1 MADRSRRE
9 TLRRLTLALSAA
21 AALGLAGPAAF
32 GFDGGHHGGG
42 MGGDGGP
49 HLGGIPLGGSAG
61 GGVIGGGRSGGGLGV
76 SVPAPAPSPLTSSG
90 RPDGDDHGGRGDDSG
105 SLAPILNLRNG
116 DDSEAHGGPG
126 QHEDDGGGDHGGGG
140 HGGAR
145 GGGDHGGQ
153 VVEDAVKATKQVV
166 SGITQAR
173 QAVIRELLHDHPHA
187 VEADAFGHPVVRGE
201 VLAIG
206 ASPAALARARQA
218 GFQVRSSD
226 ALPEL
231 GLQSVVLM
239 APRGIGAPEA
249 LRRIRAL
256 DPMGQYDLNHLYQ
269 EGGAVIGK
277 RTVRRRGAAK
287 PPAAPRL
294 ANLRV
299 GLVDGGVAPNL
310 AALSGARIVQRG
322 FAGAPAPNA
331 HATAVASLLAG
342 RKPPF
347 RGAAPGATLYV
358 ADVYGATPTG
368 GSAEAI
374 ARALAWMAQVKA
386 PVINISLVGPPNLLL
401 AAAVKTLV
409 ARGHLVVAAVGN
421 DGPAAP
427 PLYPASYPGVVAV
440 TGVDARRHLLPEASR
455 ATHVDFAAPGSDM
468 AAAGMDGGFV
478 AVRGTSF
485 AAPIAAG
492 LLARLDPEPSPAAAQ
507 RALAALGREAV
518 DVGAPGRDRL
528 FGRGLVG
535 ADLRTPPTLVHARL
549 ALRGP

>member
-1 MADRSRRE
+1 MFAK
-9 TLRRLTLALSAA
+9 L
-21 AALGLAGPAAF
+21 
-32 GFDGGHHGGG
+32 
-42 MGGDGGP
+42 
-49 HLGGIPLGGSAG
+49 PLGP
-61 GGVIGGGRSGGGLGV
+61 GV
-76 SVPAPAPSPLTSSG
+76 SGPLPTPSPLTSSG
-90 RPDGDDHGGRGDDSG
+90 RPGRDDHGARGDDSG
-105 SLAPILNLRNG
+105 GLAPIVNLRNG
-116 DDSEAHGGPG
+116 DDSEGHGG
-126 QHEDDGGGDHGGGG
+126 QHEDGGGGG
-140 HGGAR
+140 HGGDHAGGAR
-145 GGGDHGGQ
+145 GGRDHGGQ
-153 VVEDAVKATKQVV
+153 AVEDAVKATDQVV

-401 AAAVKTLV
+401 AAAVKALV